1 MGTTTDDTQGTQNEQ
16 TVPPEGGEPQGAA
29 QGGNDD
35 SGKVEFTPEQQAA
48 IDRIVAERVKRAEGI
63 AAKRA
68 QQEAEEAARRSKM
81 DETERLKAEK
91 ADAEKRAEEAMT
103 QATKVLV
110 NAEARIAAAAAGAKP
125 ERLNRILRLLDL
137 DDVTAEDGKVD
148 TEAISAAV
156 KALKAEVP
164 ELFGPAPPPARSGGD
179 MSGSGGDK
187 RTWTRA
193 QIAELA
199 KDPKKYAEHREEI
212 NAAMRDGRI
221 V

>member
-1 MGTTTDDTQGTQNEQ
+1 MTMADTTTQSAASVDEAKTTEEVGSEEQ
-16 TVPPEGGEPQGAA
+16 
-29 QGGNDD
+29 
-35 SGKVEFTPEQQAA
+35 KIEFTPEQQAA

-68 QQEAEEAARRSKM
+68 QQEAEEAARRAQM

-91 ADAEKRAEEAMT
+91 ADAEKRADEALS

-110 NAEARIAAAAAGAKP
+110 NAEARIAAASAGAKP
-125 ERLNRILRLLDL
+125 ERLDRILRLLDL
-137 DDVTAEDGKVD
+137 DDVTADDGKVD
-148 TEAISAAV
+148 SETISAAV

-164 ELFGPAPPPARSGGD
+164 ELFGPAQPPARSGGD

-187 RTWTRA
+187 KTWTRA

>member
-1 MGTTTDDTQGTQNEQ
+1 
-16 TVPPEGGEPQGAA
+16 
-29 QGGNDD
+29 
-35 SGKVEFTPEQQAA
+35 
-48 IDRIVAERVKRAEGI
+48 
-63 AAKRA
+63 
-68 QQEAEEAARRSKM
+68 
-81 DETERLKAEK
+81 
-91 ADAEKRAEEAMT
+91 
-103 QATKVLV
+103 
-110 NAEARIAAAAAGAKP
+110 
-125 ERLNRILRLLDL
+125 
-137 DDVTAEDGKVD
+137 VD

-164 ELFGPAPPPARSGGD
+164 ELFGPAQPPARSGGD

-193 QIAELA
+193 QVAELA

>member
-1 MGTTTDDTQGTQNEQ
+1 VNKEEKVAEVEDQQTEQSASDT
-16 TVPPEGGEPQGAA
+16 GETGETAPRVQ
-29 QGGNDD
+29 
-35 SGKVEFTPEQQAA
+35 FTPEQQAA
-48 IDRIVAERVKRAEGI
+48 IDELVAERVRRAERV
-63 AAKRA
+63 AAQKAKAEADEAMRRA
-68 QQEAEEAARRSKM
+68 SM

-91 ADAEKRAEEAMT
+91 ADAEKRAGEAMT

-125 ERLNRILRLLDL
+125 ERIDRILRLLDL

-164 ELFGPAPPPARSGGD
+164 ELFGPAQPPARSGGD

-193 QIAELA
+193 QVAELA

>member
-1 MGTTTDDTQGTQNEQ
+1 MADTTTQ
-16 TVPPEGGEPQGAA
+16 PEAPVDEPKTAEEA
-29 QGGNDD
+29 P
-35 SGKVEFTPEQQAA
+35 SEEPKIEFTPEQQAA

-68 QQEAEEAARRSKM
+68 QQEAEEAARRAQM

-125 ERLNRILRLLDL
+125 ERIDRILRLLDL

-164 ELFGPAPPPARSGGD
+164 ELFGPAQPPARSGGD

-193 QIAELA
+193 QVAELA